1 MKTRSLK
8 FYIISA
14 LFLQVVVIAILMAI
28 LGYYTMQHD
37 IVARAQREVIKKIE
51 AAQIVYDNEIDKI
64 KTALILTRDTKS
76 LISVKNILD
85 VDYVYEVPVTF
96 AAKIKSEIAREA
108 FKGNLAG
115 GSRIID
121 ADELKVI
128 SNVLLDR
135 AKTKIEYTPKAK
147 PVDKAFLESALAI
160 EYAMPIMDKKR
171 QIVAVRYAGRI
182 INKDFNLVDDIRDVV
197 FGHEV
202 YNNKPIGTV
211 TIFQDD
217 VRIATNVLNPFGER
231 AIGTRIS
238 EEVYDAVLQRG
249 LSWNDRAFVV
259 SDWYLTA
266 YKPIRN
272 LNDKTIG
279 ILYVGILERPF
290 TDLMKARFF
299 IFLII
304 IIIAAFLALLVSFFL
319 AAKILNPLYKALK
332 ASNIIS
338 KGDLSY
344 RLKEDSPIEEF
355 DQLALSF
362 NDMAARLEERENRIV
377 ASNDQLGI
385 MNKRYLDLV
394 GFVSHE
400 LKGILASIV
409 LNAYSLKNK
418 LLGPINDAQEKALS
432 SVTRNL
438 DYLSQTVKNFL
449 NLSRIEKQEMVL
461 NKTEVFIKKDIFD
474 ASIDA
479 LKQQSDE
486 KKIMIRNDIDERI
499 KVYADSGLLQ
509 IVANNLLTN
518 ALKYGKREGY
528 IILSSR
534 IFDDIIEIEVYND
547 GRPISTLDI
556 DRLFKKFS
564 RLDYEGE
571 EKAKGTGIGLFITK
585 EIIVHHGGKI
595 WVEPKEKGN
604 SFIFQIKHSH
614 CEERPSGATKPACRQ
629 AGNLKSIY

>member
-8 FYIISA
+8 YHILAA
-14 LFLQVVVIAILMAI
+14 LFLQIVVIAILIAI

-37 IVARAQREVIKKIE
+37 IIARAQKEVVKKIE

-76 LISVKNILD
+76 LISVKSILD
-85 VDYVYEVPVTF
+85 VDYVYEVPVSS
-96 AAKIKSEIAREA
+96 KSKVQSEIALAA

-115 GSRIID
+115 GSRIIE
-121 ADELKVI
+121 AGELKII

-147 PVDKAFLESALAI
+147 PADKKFLESALAI
-160 EYAMPIMDKKR
+160 EYAMPIMDSNR
-171 QIVAVRYAGRI
+171 EVVAVRYAGRI

-202 YNNKPIGTV
+202 YNNKSIGTV

-217 VRIATNVLNPFGER
+217 VRIATNVLNSARER
-231 AIGTRIS
+231 AVGTRVS

-249 LSWNDRAFVV
+249 ASWNDRAFVV

-266 YKPIRN
+266 YKPIKN
-272 LNDKTIG
+272 ISDKTIG
-279 ILYVGILERPF
+279 IIYVGILERPF
-290 TDLMKARFF
+290 TDLMAGRFL

-304 IIIAAFLALLVSFFL
+304 IAIAAFLALFVSYFL
-319 AAKILNPLYKALK
+319 ASKILSPLYRALK
-332 ASNIIS
+332 ASDVIS

-344 RLKEDSPIEEF
+344 RLREDSPIKEF
-355 DQLALSF
+355 DQLAVSF
-362 NDMAARLEERENRIV
+362 NGMAVKLEERENSLM
-377 ASNDQLGI
+377 ASKGQLEV

-394 GFVSHE
+394 SFVSHE
-400 LKGILASIV
+400 LKGILSSIV

-418 LLGPINDAQEKALS
+418 LLGPINEAQEKALS

-479 LKQQSDE
+479 LKQQAE
-486 KKIMIRNDIDERI
+486 ERNMLIQNNIDAGI

-518 ALKYGKREGY
+518 ALKYGKRNGSVV
-528 IILSSR
+528 LSSR
-534 IFDDIIEIEVYND
+534 VFEDIVEIEVYDD
-547 GRPISTLDI
+547 GRPVSTVDV
-556 DRLFKKFS
+556 DKLFKKFS

-571 EKAKGTGIGLFITK
+571 EKVKGTGIGLFITK

-595 WVEPKEKGN
+595 WVEPKDNGN
-604 SFIFQIKHSH
+604 SFIFQIKK
-614 CEERPSGATKPACRQ
+614 G
-629 AGNLKSIY
+629 

>member
-8 FYIISA
+8 YHILAA
-14 LFLQVVVIAILMAI
+14 LFLQIVVIAILIAI

-37 IVARAQREVIKKIE
+37 IIARAQREIVKKIE

-76 LISVKNILD
+76 LISVKSILD
-85 VDYVYEVPVTF
+85 VDYVYEAPISLKDKV
-96 AAKIKSEIAREA
+96 KSEIAQEA
-108 FKGNLAG
+108 FRGNLAS

-121 ADELKVI
+121 AEELKVI

-147 PVDKAFLESALAI
+147 PADKKFLESALAI
-160 EYAMPIMDKKR
+160 EYAMPIIDGDRKV
-171 QIVAVRYAGRI
+171 VAVRYAGRI

-217 VRIATNVLNPFGER
+217 VRIATNVLNSSGER
-231 AIGTRIS
+231 AIGTRVS
-238 EEVYDAVLQRG
+238 EEVYDAVLQKDTF
-249 LSWNDRAFVV
+249 WHDRAFVV

-266 YKPIRN
+266 YKPIKN
-272 LNDKTIG
+272 IADKTIG
-279 ILYVGILERPF
+279 IIYVGILERPF
-290 TDLMKARFF
+290 TDLMAGRFF

-304 IIIAAFLALLVSFFL
+304 IVIAALLALFVSFFL
-319 AAKILNPLYKALK
+319 ASKILQPLYKALK
-332 ASNIIS
+332 ASDIIS

-344 RLKEDSPIEEF
+344 RLKEDSPIKEF
-355 DQLALSF
+355 DQLAISF
-362 NDMAARLEERENRIV
+362 NDMAAKLEEREKSLITSKQKCEV
-377 ASNDQLGI
+377 MS
-385 MNKRYLDLV
+385 KRYLDLV

-400 LKGILASIV
+400 LKGILSSIV
-409 LNAYSLKNK
+409 LNAYSLKHK
-418 LLGPINDAQEKALS
+418 LLGPINEAQEKALS

-461 NKTEVFIKKDIFD
+461 NKTEVSIRKDIFD
-474 ASIDA
+474 SSIDA
-479 LKQQSDE
+479 LKQQAE
-486 KKIMIRNDIDERI
+486 ERRMIIKNNIDENIR
-499 KVYADSGLLQ
+499 VYADSGLLQ

-528 IILSSR
+528 AVLSSR
-534 IFDDIIEIEVYND
+534 VFDDTLEIEVYND
-547 GRPISTLDI
+547 GKPISAIDI
-556 DRLFKKFS
+556 DKLFKKFS

-585 EIIVHHGGKI
+585 EIIAHHGGRI
-595 WVEPKEKGN
+595 WVEPKDRGN
-604 SFIFQIKHSH
+604 SFVFQIKK
-614 CEERPSGATKPACRQ
+614 G
-629 AGNLKSIY
+629 

>member
-8 FYIISA
+8 SYIVTA
-14 LFLQVVVIAILMAI
+14 LFLEVIVVAVLMAT
-28 LGYYTMQHD
+28 LGYYTMQQD
-37 IVARAQREVIKKIE
+37 ILARAQKEVVKKIE
-51 AAQIVYDNEIDKI
+51 AAQIVYDNEIDEI

-85 VDYVYEVPVTF
+85 VDYVYEVPVSS
-96 AAKIKSEIAREA
+96 KDKVKSEIAREA

-115 GSRIID
+115 GSRIIA
-121 ADELKVI
+121 ADELQVI

-147 PVDKAFLESALAI
+147 PDHKEFLDSALAI
-160 EYAMPIMDKKR
+160 EYAMPIMDEKR
-171 QIVAVRYAGRI
+171 QIIAVRYAGRI

-202 YNNKPIGTV
+202 YNTKPIGTV

-217 VRIATNVLNPFGER
+217 VRIATNVLNSNGQR
-231 AIGTRIS
+231 AIGTRVS
-238 EEVYDAVLQRG
+238 EEVYDQVLQKG
-249 LSWNDRAFVV
+249 ASWHDRAFVV

-266 YKPIRN
+266 YKPIKN
-272 LNDKTIG
+272 MSDKTIG
-279 ILYVGILERPF
+279 ILYVGILEKPF
-290 TDLMKARFF
+290 TDLMAGRFI
-299 IFLII
+299 IFLVII
-304 IIIAAFLALLVSFFL
+304 IISAFLALFVSFFL
-319 AAKILNPLYKALK
+319 ASKILSPLYKALK
-332 ASNIIS
+332 ASNVIS

-344 RLKEDSPIEEF
+344 RLKEDSPIREF

-362 NDMAARLEERENRIV
+362 NEMAVKLEEREKSLMSSKYQCEV
-377 ASNDQLGI
+377 

-461 NKTEVFIKKDIFD
+461 SKSEFFIKKDIFD
-474 ASIDA
+474 SSIDA
-479 LKQQSDE
+479 LKQQAEE
-486 KKIMIRNDIDERI
+486 KRMIFQNNIDENI
-499 KVYADSGLLQ
+499 KINADSGLLQ

-528 IILSSR
+528 IVLSSR

-547 GRPISTLDI
+547 GRPISALDI

-585 EIIVHHGGKI
+585 EIISHHGGRI
-595 WVEPKEKGN
+595 WVQPKEKGN
-604 SFIFQIKHSH
+604 SFIFQIKK
-614 CEERPSGATKPACRQ
+614 T
-629 AGNLKSIY
+629 

>member
-1 MKTRSLK
+1 MKTHSLK
-8 FYIISA
+8 YHILAA
-14 LFLQVVVIAILMAI
+14 LFLQIVVIAILIAI

-37 IVARAQREVIKKIE
+37 IIARAQKEVVKKIE

-76 LISVKNILD
+76 LISVKSILD
-85 VDYVYEVPVTF
+85 VDYVYEVPVSS
-96 AAKIKSEIAREA
+96 KVNVQSEIAREA

-115 GSRIID
+115 GSRIIE
-121 ADELKVI
+121 ADELKII

-135 AKTKIEYTPKAK
+135 AKTKIEYTLKAK
-147 PVDKAFLESALAI
+147 PADKKFLESALAI
-160 EYAMPIMDKKR
+160 EYAMPIMDSNR
-171 QIVAVRYAGRI
+171 EVVAVRYAGRI

-202 YNNKPIGTV
+202 YNNKLIGTV

-217 VRIATNVLNPFGER
+217 VRIATNVLNSAGER
-231 AIGTRIS
+231 AVGTRVS

-249 LSWNDRAFVV
+249 ASWNDRAFVV

-266 YKPIRN
+266 YKPIKN
-272 LNDKTIG
+272 ISDKTIG
-279 ILYVGILERPF
+279 IIYVGILERPF
-290 TDLMKARFF
+290 TDLMAGRFL

-304 IIIAAFLALLVSFFL
+304 IAIAAFLALFVSYFL
-319 AAKILNPLYKALK
+319 ASKILSPLYRALK
-332 ASNIIS
+332 ASDVLS

-344 RLKEDSPIEEF
+344 RLREDSPIKEF
-355 DQLALSF
+355 DQLAVSF
-362 NDMAARLEERENRIV
+362 NGMAVKLEERENSLM
-377 ASNDQLGI
+377 ASKGQLEV

-400 LKGILASIV
+400 LKGILSSIV

-418 LLGPINDAQEKALS
+418 LLGPINEAQEKALS

-479 LKQQSDE
+479 LKQQAEE
-486 KKIMIRNDIDERI
+486 KRMIIQDNIDEAI
-499 KVYADSGLLQ
+499 KVYADSGLLH

-518 ALKYGKREGY
+518 ALKYGKRDGY
-528 IILSSR
+528 IVLSSKV
-534 IFDDIIEIEVYND
+534 FTDIVEIEVYND
-547 GRPISTLDI
+547 GRPISAIDI
-556 DRLFKKFS
+556 DKLFKKFS

-585 EIIVHHGGKI
+585 EIIIHHGGKI
-595 WVEPKEKGN
+595 RVEPKEKGN
-604 SFIFQIKHSH
+604 SFIFQ
-614 CEERPSGATKPACRQ
+614 
-629 AGNLKSIY
+629 LKKG

>member
-8 FYIISA
+8 SYIVTA
-14 LFLQVVVIAILMAI
+14 LFLQVIVVAILMAI
-28 LGYYTMQHD
+28 LGYYTMQKD
-37 IVARAQREVIKKIE
+37 VIARAQGEVVKKIE
-51 AAQIVYDNEIDKI
+51 AAQIVYDNELDKI

-76 LISVKNILD
+76 LISVKSILD
-85 VDYVYEVPVTF
+85 VDYVYEVPLSLR
-96 AAKIKSEIAREA
+96 AKVKSEIAKEA

-121 ADELKVI
+121 ADELKEI

-147 PVDKAFLESALAI
+147 LDNKKFLESALAI
-160 EYAMPIMDKKR
+160 EYAMPIMDDKR
-171 QIVAVRYAGRI
+171 QVIAVRYAGRI

-217 VRIATNVLNPFGER
+217 VRIATNVLNPSGER
-231 AIGTRIS
+231 AIGTRVS
-238 EEVYDAVLQRG
+238 EEVYDQVLQKG
-249 LSWNDRAFVV
+249 ASWNDRAFVV

-266 YKPIRN
+266 YKPIKN
-272 LNDKTIG
+272 ISDKTIG
-279 ILYVGILERPF
+279 ILYVGILEKPF
-290 TDLMKARFF
+290 TDLMTGRFF
-299 IFLII
+299 IFLVII
-304 IIIAAFLALLVSFFL
+304 IISAFLALFVSFFL
-319 AAKILNPLYKALK
+319 ASKILNPLYKALK
-332 ASNIIS
+332 ASDILS

-344 RLKEDSPIEEF
+344 RLKEDSPIKEF

-362 NDMAARLEERENRIV
+362 NDMAVKIEERENSLIK
-377 ASNDQLGI
+377 SNDQLEI

-409 LNAYSLKNK
+409 LNAYSLKK
-418 LLGPINDAQEKALS
+418 GLLGPINESQEKALN

-461 NKTEVFIKKDIFD
+461 NKAEVFIKKDIFD
-474 ASIDA
+474 SSIEA
-479 LKQQSDE
+479 LKQQAEE
-486 KKIMIRNDIDERI
+486 KRMTIQNNIDENI
-499 KVYADSGLLQ
+499 KIHADLGLLQ

-518 ALKYGKREGY
+518 ALKYGRKEGY
-528 IILSSR
+528 IVLSSR
-534 IFDDIIEIEVYND
+534 VSGETIEIEVYND
-547 GRPISTLDI
+547 GRPISSIDI
-556 DRLFKKFS
+556 DKLFKKFS

-604 SFIFQIKHSH
+604 SFIFQISRGH
-614 CEERPSGATKPACRQ
+614 CEERLSEATKQ
-629 AGNLKSIY
+629 S

>member
-1 MKTRSLK
+1 MKTHSLK
-8 FYIISA
+8 YHILAA
-14 LFLQVVVIAILMAI
+14 LFLQIVVIAILIAI

-37 IVARAQREVIKKIE
+37 IIARAQKEVVKKIE

-76 LISVKNILD
+76 LISVKSILD
-85 VDYVYEVPVTF
+85 VDYVYEVPVSS
-96 AAKIKSEIAREA
+96 KVNVQSEIAREA

-115 GSRIID
+115 GSRIIE
-121 ADELKVI
+121 AGELKII

-147 PVDKAFLESALAI
+147 PADKKFLESALAI
-160 EYAMPIMDKKR
+160 EYAMPIMDSNR
-171 QIVAVRYAGRI
+171 EVVAVRYAGRI

-202 YNNKPIGTV
+202 YNNKSIGTV

-217 VRIATNVLNPFGER
+217 VRIATNVLNSARER
-231 AIGTRIS
+231 AVGTRVS

-249 LSWNDRAFVV
+249 ASWNDRAFVV

-266 YKPIRN
+266 YKPIKN
-272 LNDKTIG
+272 ISDKTIG
-279 ILYVGILERPF
+279 IIYVGILERPF
-290 TDLMKARFF
+290 TDLMAGRFL

-304 IIIAAFLALLVSFFL
+304 IAIAAFLALFVSYFL
-319 AAKILNPLYKALK
+319 ASKILSPLYRALK
-332 ASNIIS
+332 ASDVIS

-344 RLKEDSPIEEF
+344 RLREDSPIKEF
-355 DQLALSF
+355 DQLAVSF
-362 NDMAARLEERENRIV
+362 NGMAVKLEERENSLM
-377 ASNDQLGI
+377 ASKGQLEV

-394 GFVSHE
+394 SFVSHE
-400 LKGILASIV
+400 LKGILSSIV

-418 LLGPINDAQEKALS
+418 LLGPINEAQEKALS

-479 LKQQSDE
+479 LKQQAE
-486 KKIMIRNDIDERI
+486 ERNMLIQNNIDAGI

-518 ALKYGKREGY
+518 ALKYGKRNGSVV
-528 IILSSR
+528 LSSR
-534 IFDDIIEIEVYND
+534 VFEDIVEIEVYDD
-547 GRPISTLDI
+547 GRPVSTVDV
-556 DRLFKKFS
+556 DKLFKKFS

-571 EKAKGTGIGLFITK
+571 EKVKGTGIGLFITK

-595 WVEPKEKGN
+595 WVEPKDNGN
-604 SFIFQIKHSH
+604 SFIFQIKK
-614 CEERPSGATKPACRQ
+614 G
-629 AGNLKSIY
+629 